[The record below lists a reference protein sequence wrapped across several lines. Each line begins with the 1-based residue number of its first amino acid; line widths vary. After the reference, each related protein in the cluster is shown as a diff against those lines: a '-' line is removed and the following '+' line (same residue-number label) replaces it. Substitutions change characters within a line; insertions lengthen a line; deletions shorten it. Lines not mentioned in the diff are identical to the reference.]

1 MKHRTNNYAKLVEI
15 GGVQRYEF
23 FDDRDEK
30 SAQRAVAR
38 LNTQRRDSST
48 RVVAYRYA
56 PSLIYLG
63 IDEYMSTNG
72 ATS

>member
-30 SAQRAVAR
+30 SA
-38 LNTQRRDSST
+38 QRRDSST